1 MNFTYKIVGFALI
14 ISMLGCAQSKNSLE
28 TDSGSRTVD
37 SQAELKAEIKNL
49 VIKIRQR
56 IEENW
61 VRPPSTR
68 GGMLVKLSLNFNSD
82 GSINS
87 VKILES
93 SGLEKFDISAVEA
106 VKKSSPFSDIKD
118 ISKSDF
124 RNYFSSIDFH
134 FRAVELQ

>member
-1 MNFTYKIVGFALI
+1 MYFTYKIVGFALI
-14 ISMLGCAQSKNSLE
+14 ISMLGCAQSKNSIE
-28 TDSGSRTVD
+28 TDSGFRTVD

-49 VIKIRQR
+49 VLKIRQR

-134 FRAVELQ
+134 FRAMELQ

>member
-49 VIKIRQR
+49 VIKIKQK